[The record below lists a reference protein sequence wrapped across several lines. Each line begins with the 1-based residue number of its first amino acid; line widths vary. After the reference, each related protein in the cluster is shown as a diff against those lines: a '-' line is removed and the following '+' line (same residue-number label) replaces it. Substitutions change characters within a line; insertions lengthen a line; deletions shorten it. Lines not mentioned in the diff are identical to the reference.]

1 MDYEIAVAR
10 RALSPEEAT
19 KMVGLRVREHEPNVT
34 GPTVF
39 VTEDDEPILAYLPI
53 TGKAELRRAVM
64 NIPYGHTSRANGIQN
79 VSRTFGYA
87 PRKPVHGRDGC
98 RLTHMARIV
107 PAEHS
112 VLEEWAVN
120 LEGMLEEIA
129 PEIVKRDRET
139 MTAVLP
145 DWRIGESNLWT
156 SGVVNRSSSL
166 PYHRDGFNFP
176 TWSAMPVLRR
186 GMDGGYLRV
195 PEYDLTLACR
205 DGYAVFFPGHQLVH
219 GVTPMTPNRED
230 GYRYSVVY
238 YALRGMKDCFTY
250 AVETAHAKRSRTARE
265 REMSR
270 AIAAGEPLKIS
281 QMHASQRPKNP
292 MDGNN
297 FEPVPEDG
305 YDSDPHADYAAEMKE
320 RDQ

>member
-1 MDYEIAVAR
+1 MDYELAEAR
-10 RALSPEEAT
+10 RVLTPQEAT
-19 KMVGLRVREHEPNVT
+19 ELVGLRVREHEPNVT

-39 VTEDDEPILAYLPI
+39 VDPDIGEPVLAYLPI
-53 TGKAELRRAVM
+53 AGKAELRRAVM

-129 PEIVKRDRET
+129 PEVVKRDRET

-195 PEYDLTLACR
+195 PEYELTLACR

-219 GVTPMTPNRED
+219 GVTPMSPTRED

-265 REMSR
+265 REMAR
-270 AIAAGEPLKIS
+270 AIKAGEPLKIS

-292 MDGNN
+292 MDGGK
-297 FEPVPEDG
+297 FEPLEDL
-305 YDSDPHADYAAEMKE
+305 DSDPHADYAAEMKE
-320 RDQ
+320 RDH